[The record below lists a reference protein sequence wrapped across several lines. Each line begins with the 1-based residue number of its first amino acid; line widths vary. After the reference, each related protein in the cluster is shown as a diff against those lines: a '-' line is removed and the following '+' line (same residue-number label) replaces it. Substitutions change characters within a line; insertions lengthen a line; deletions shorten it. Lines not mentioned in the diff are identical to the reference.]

1 MSTVIPA
8 DGRYATSLAAIE
20 AVIKTGRVCVLD
32 IDIEVRPGG
41 RRDSLRSPDRMRCTR
56 SGLNTYYGTHVSLDR
71 SDLPQTEYTV
81 ASQSTLCGVATA
93 K

>member
-1 MSTVIPA
+1 MSTISPARRA

-56 SGLNTYYGTHVSLDR
+56 SGLIVWHVC
-71 SDLPQTEYTV
+71 V
-81 ASQSTLCGVATA
+81 ASPI
-93 K
+93 